1 MEFVRGEMII
11 NQQFNLSKSY
21 KTKFLRLMFK
31 IELQSNVSYNYLY
44 YSSKLLKIEDLYKLE
59 IAKFKYL
66 YEHNKLPPLFSAGVG
81 NLLHLKSQIS
91 PFVTIRYP
99 AGAAKLPIGPKTSVI
114 PQMSLEKRS
123 LFISQ
128 RSHNWG
134 FKKPHV
140 VLEPQVADPW
150 FSDYFLPLKKIHR
163 HNTRSSSSNKYF
175 LPFFSTNKAQTIHQS
190 KNLENARFT

>member
-31 IELQSNVSYNYLY
+31 IEPQSNVSYNYLY

-59 IAKFKYL
+59 IAKFMYL

-114 PQMSLEKRS
+114 PQMILEKRS

-128 RSHNWG
+128 RSHN
-134 FKKPHV
+134 
-140 VLEPQVADPW
+140 
-150 FSDYFLPLKKIHR
+150 
-163 HNTRSSSSNKYF
+163 
-175 LPFFSTNKAQTIHQS
+175 
-190 KNLENARFT
+190 